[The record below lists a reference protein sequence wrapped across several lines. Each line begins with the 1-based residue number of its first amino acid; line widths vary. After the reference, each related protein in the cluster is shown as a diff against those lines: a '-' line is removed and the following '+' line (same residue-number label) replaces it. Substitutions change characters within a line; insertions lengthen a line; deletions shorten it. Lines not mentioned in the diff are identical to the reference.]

1 MRHDGKSGKPAS
13 SVDEPRIF
21 HYTVAEYYNQIIQ
34 DGRIRP
40 ATAGVPAGELSA
52 VWFSLHRLWEPTAS
66 KGLKHR
72 ETGEVHRATWD
83 EMQQFGPMRIEVG
96 PETAPHRWKDYLRL
110 SGVTSAHARGLER
123 AARSRGA
130 NAFQWRVSFDPVPT
144 EKWLA
149 VERWSGSDWEPIHRL
164 PPNDPRF
171 AFIAKTEEEWEHF
184 RQANIV
190 VARDAKTGT
199 QHVVFGREQI
209 QKGRDAGEAKI
220 QALVVSFNP
229 DTDELE
235 RLAAACRVLK
245 GRHELT

>member
-1 MRHDGKSGKPAS
+1 MRHNRKRRKPPGSA
-13 SVDEPRIF
+13 DELRIF
-21 HYTVAEYYNQIIQ
+21 HYTVAEHYNAIV
-34 DGRIRP
+34 RP
-40 ATAGVPAGELSA
+40 ATEGVAPGERPA
-52 VWFSLHRLWEPTAS
+52 VWFSIHPQWEPTAT
-66 KGLKHR
+66 KALRDRK
-72 ETGEVHRATWD
+72 TGTVHRATWK
-83 EMQQFGPMRIEVG
+83 EMRRYGPIRIEVG
-96 PETAPHRWKDYLRL
+96 PEAASHSWEDYLRL
-110 SGVTSAHARGLER
+110 SGASVATARGLEQ
-123 AARSRGA
+123 AAKNWGA

-149 VERWSGSDWEPIHRL
+149 VEQWSGTGWKPIHRL
-164 PPNDPRF
+164 PPNDPRV

-184 RQANIV
+184 RQAKIV

-209 QKGRDAGEAKI
+209 QKARDAGEAKI

-235 RLAAACRVLK
+235 RLAAACLVLK